1 MKKTKAKRPPAGT
14 KRKSSAQPSPAVAR
28 RKPGAKLTPAGAKP
42 TDVDPFAAKRRHL
55 RFRPD
60 PMEYAEIAVR
70 NLGTP
75 FTPEMVALVSEEA
88 PMGGCGLV
96 LLETPLLKV
105 GDLCRVKVG
114 RIDPLRA
121 QVMWRKA
128 VEPGIIRLGMKFLE

>member
-1 MKKTKAKRPPAGT
+1 MKKKTDAKPSRVSAKQRTGT
-14 KRKSSAQPSPAVAR
+14 KPSPVST
-28 RKPGAKLTPAGAKP
+28 KKK

-60 PMEYAEIAVR
+60 PLEYAEIAVR
-70 NLGTP
+70 NLGAP

-96 LLETPLLKV
+96 LLETPLLTV
-105 GDLCRVKVG
+105 GDICRVKVG
-114 RIDPLRA
+114 RIEPLRA

>member
-1 MKKTKAKRPPAGT
+1 MTRKTTAKPAAAKTKGKTGAKKAAAT
-14 KRKSSAQPSPAVAR
+14 PSPV
-28 RKPGAKLTPAGAKP
+28 
-42 TDVDPFAAKRRHL
+42 KRRHL

-70 NLGTP
+70 NPGTP

-96 LLETPLLKV
+96 LMETPLLKV
-105 GDLCRVKVG
+105 GDVCRAKVG

-121 QVMWRKA
+121 EVVWRKA
-128 VEPGIIRLGMKFLE
+128 VEPGIIRIGLKFLE